1 MYTRLESA
9 AVWAVREWGEAGD
22 KEAMLGVAIE
32 RWHLEGC
39 HWNRSQMAIAAQVT
53 VAALT
58 ENQKNRK
65 ECI

>member
-1 MYTRLESA
+1 M
-9 AVWAVREWGEAGD
+9 REWGEAGD